1 MQLTGSVPV
10 LGCNNIEK
18 TLNFYQ
24 QALQFIIVNQ
34 RKSEQGLEWVYLKSG
49 DTLLMLEN
57 HKTNEKAGG
66 NRIYFYTDDAAAL
79 HHFLNAKG
87 YAAGKLTTTSYG
99 MKEFDLSDPEG
110 HRLTIGQENTGNNW

>member
-10 LGCNNIEK
+10 LGCNNIEE

-34 RKSEQGLEWVYLKSG
+34 RKSEQGLEWIYLKSS

-57 HKTNEKAGG
+57 CTADEEAGG
-66 NRIYFYTDDAAAL
+66 SRIYFYTDDAAGL
-79 HHFLNAKG
+79 HHFLKAKG
-87 YAAGKLTTTSYG
+87 YEPGELTTTSYDTQ
-99 MKEFDLSDPEG
+99 EFDLSDPEG
-110 HRLTIGQENTGNNW
+110 HRLTIGQQTKANNQ